1 MIAQPRIAARADA
14 SIRGTQ
20 ETAACVLTAPA
31 PNQNHRWPGSFAGQR
46 ISTKRLTTL
55 STLPPSTDHCA
66 DCVKLLGEYVDGSLA
81 KDQAE
86 ALERHLSL
94 CMPCITFLRT
104 YKATGRLCRHKLAKD
119 MPGELKKGLASFLM
133 SKVPGFKP
141 PQQPQVSPAVAGEAH
156 AQVQEAQGAAQDKK
170 V

>member
-1 MIAQPRIAARADA
+1 M
-14 SIRGTQ
+14 
-20 ETAACVLTAPA
+20 
-31 PNQNHRWPGSFAGQR
+31 
-46 ISTKRLTTL
+46 
-55 STLPPSTDHCA
+55 STLPSTDHCA

-81 KDQAE
+81 KEQSD

-133 SKVPGFKP
+133 AKVPGFKA
-141 PQQPQVSPAVAGEAH
+141 PQPISAVAAE
-156 AQVQEAQGAAQDKK
+156 QQQTEQGAPLPKK
-170 V
+170 S